1 MASKQGGSNR
11 KFGRHGRNPSSQN
24 QAKRTERNKAR
35 RAQRIVHTPPKYGQ
49 HALTGVAAS
58 GKTLWQTTTF
68 RGKRERV
75 YCA

>member
-11 KFGRHGRNPSSQN
+11 KFGRHARNPSSQN

-35 RAQRIVHTPPKYGQ
+35 RAQSIVHVPPPYNQ
-49 HALTGVAAS
+49 HALTGRS
-58 GKTLWQTTTF
+58 KGGNLLWDTIEF